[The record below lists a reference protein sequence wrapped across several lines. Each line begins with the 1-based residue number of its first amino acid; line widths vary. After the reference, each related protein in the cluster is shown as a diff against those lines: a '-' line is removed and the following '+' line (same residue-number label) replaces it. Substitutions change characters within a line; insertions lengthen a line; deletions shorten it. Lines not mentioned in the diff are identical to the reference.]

1 MTKQAIDWQRSLARF
16 PRWGGGEVPTP
27 LPTRH
32 RILKFLAT
40 VLWTTSILLLPGLA
54 HAGDDPVGTRPLSVL
69 LMLAALSLVP
79 LVLVMIT
86 SYAKV
91 AVVLHI
97 LRAALN
103 ASQVPPTSVV
113 TGLAVILTIYIM
125 TPTGLQVYEQVQPVM
140 KMGQG
145 KGLLSAE
152 AAEAL
157 LQAALKAREPVRT
170 FLARHSRAKDV
181 KLFLDLARRGRPKD
195 QRAQVKDRD
204 LLVLIPA
211 FVIGQL
217 KSAFEIGFLLF
228 IPFLIIDL
236 VVSNILLSLGM
247 HMLSPTTVSLP
258 FKLLLFVMADGWY
271 LLARGLVMSY

>member
-1 MTKQAIDWQRSLARF
+1 MTLAHRS
-16 PRWGGGEVPTP
+16 W
-27 LPTRH
+27 
-32 RILKFLAT
+32 
-40 VLWTTSILLLPGLA
+40 LPGLYAALVLLIPSLA
-54 HAGDDPVGTRPLSVL
+54 HAGDAPAGARPLSVV

-103 ASQVPPTSVV
+103 TSGVPPTSVV

-125 TPTGLQVYEQVQPVM
+125 TPTGLKVYEQVQPM
-140 KMGQG
+140 MQEGQG
-145 KGLLSAE
+145 AGLLSAG
-152 AAEAL
+152 AARVYY
-157 LQAALKAREPVRT
+157 QAAQKAREPLRS
-170 FLARHSRAKDV
+170 FLASHSRARDI
-181 KLFLDLARRGRPKD
+181 KLFVDLATRASARDRRVTVRE
-195 QRAQVKDRD
+195 RD
-204 LLVLIPA
+204 LMVLIPA

-228 IPFLIIDL
+228 IPFLIIEL

>member
-1 MTKQAIDWQRSLARF
+1 MRRAVVTLCAGA
-16 PRWGGGEVPTP
+16 
-27 LPTRH
+27 
-32 RILKFLAT
+32 
-40 VLWTTSILLLPGLA
+40 LLLAPAVA
-54 HAGDDPVGTRPLSVL
+54 HAGDDPVGSRPLSVL
-69 LMLAALSLVP
+69 VLLAALSLVP

-103 ASQVPPTSVV
+103 TSQVPPTSVV

-125 TPTGLQVYEQVQPVM
+125 TPTGLKIYEEVQPVM
-140 KMGQG
+140 EVGQG
-145 KGLLSAE
+145 QGLLSAG
-152 AAEAL
+152 AVDAL
-157 LQAALKAREPVRT
+157 YQAAQKAKEPLRT
-170 FLARHSRAKDV
+170 FLGRHSRARDV
-181 KLFLDLARRGRPKD
+181 KLFYDLARRGRPKD
-195 QRAQVKDRD
+195 QRATVKDRD

-258 FKLLLFVMADGWY
+258 FKLLLFVVADGWY

>member
-1 MTKQAIDWQRSLARF
+1 MSKLLSGLVACGVVLA
-16 PRWGGGEVPTP
+16 P
-27 LPTRH
+27 
-32 RILKFLAT
+32 A
-40 VLWTTSILLLPGLA
+40 LA
-54 HAGDDPVGTRPLSVL
+54 HAGDGDAGGGRPLSVL
-69 LMLAALSLVP
+69 MLVAALSLVP

-103 ASQVPPTSVV
+103 TSNVPPTSVI
-113 TGLAVILTIYIM
+113 TGLAVILTAYIM
-125 TPTGLQVYEQVQPVM
+125 TPTGLKVYEQVQPM
-140 KMGQG
+140 MEQG
-145 KGLLSAE
+145 KGQDLLTADAARALYK
-152 AAEAL
+152 AAER
-157 LQAALKAREPVRT
+157 AREPLRG
-170 FLARHSRAKDV
+170 FLSRQSNARDV
-181 KLFLDLARRGRPKD
+181 KLFHDLARRELP
-195 QRAQVKDRD
+195 RAQQSAIKASD
-204 LLVLIPA
+204 LMVLIPA

-247 HMLSPTTVSLP
+247 HMLTPTTVSLP